1 MVTKKDLEDYR
12 KIIADETIDLFNI
25 NIIFEILSND
35 DVDHIS
41 DNRLL
46 AVANIVRDCYLK
58 DQAGYQLSEIVNA
71 VLLNFKDIQ
80 DQDLSPREILIK
92 YL

>member
-1 MVTKKDLEDYR
+1 MITKKDLEDYR
-12 KIIADETIDLFNI
+12 KIEADKTINLFNI
-25 NIIFEILSND
+25 NIIFEILSNN

-41 DNRLL
+41 DDLLL
-46 AVANIVRDCYLK
+46 AIASIVRDCHLK